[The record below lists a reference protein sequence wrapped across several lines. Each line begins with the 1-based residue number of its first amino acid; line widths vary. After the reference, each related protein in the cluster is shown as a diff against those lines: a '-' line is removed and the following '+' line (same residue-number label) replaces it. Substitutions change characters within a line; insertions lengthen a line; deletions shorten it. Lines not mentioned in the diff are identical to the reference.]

1 MLSLSDEDELVQCL
15 RDLIRIESDI
25 EAGKTRLS
33 HCSDFNLA
41 DAFHVF
47 DQPSR
52 GFITPHVL
60 KEGLGKIGIYP
71 TSNDIDL
78 WVQRY
83 DTNGDTRITK
93 WEFEAAFLSQDPY
106 YASLVTRRTSNYKCL
121 YGQKRDS
128 CFNPDTASEFRQVWS
143 THFKSEI
150 AAELIRQRL
159 RKMPYFNVYDAFSS
173 LDLNEDGMI
182 TRDEFRRIIMSRGFS
197 ISEKEVSQI
206 VDKMD
211 QNKNGRIS
219 FNEFKKEILP
229 RSPERHSKVMSK
241 SHKNNYLRDLVLRN
255 IKK

>member
-1 MLSLSDEDELVQCL
+1 
-15 RDLIRIESDI
+15 
-25 EAGKTRLS
+25 
-33 HCSDFNLA
+33 
-41 DAFHVF
+41 
-47 DQPSR
+47 
-52 GFITPHVL
+52 
-60 KEGLGKIGIYP
+60 
-71 TSNDIDL
+71 
-78 WVQRY
+78 
-83 DTNGDTRITK
+83 
-93 WEFEAAFLSQDPY
+93 
-106 YASLVTRRTSNYKCL
+106 
-121 YGQKRDS
+121 
-128 CFNPDTASEFRQVWS
+128 
-143 THFKSEI
+143 
-150 AAELIRQRL
+150 
-159 RKMPYFNVYDAFSS
+159 MPYFNVYDAFSS